1 MIRTYKIDNTVRAI
15 NVLNRVSDWN
25 GGGTLT
31 LDNSKKY
38 HVEIVMNM
46 DTKKG
51 ATYID
56 SALLGN
62 TTLAQTMSNFT
73 FSLCGYWD
81 YFDNLVMEKW
91 NVFPEFSLQVEE
103 PEVGGIVVKTTSE
116 VKNWSEFEE
125 GIAHTF

>member
-31 LDNSKKY
+31 
-38 HVEIVMNM
+38 
-46 DTKKG
+46 
-51 ATYID
+51 
-56 SALLGN
+56 
-62 TTLAQTMSNFT
+62 
-73 FSLCGYWD
+73 
-81 YFDNLVMEKW
+81 FDNLVMEKR